1 MEKRRE
7 SYSDRLM
14 RIITSLHRAKPRT
27 DSEWRV
33 LAHES
38 VALHQE
44 QAAMIVQRDNELDAA
59 YAERMN

>member
-1 MEKRRE
+1 
-7 SYSDRLM
+7 M